1 MRTVALSTAFFVLG
15 VGTTFGQQA
24 GDRVVVTAE
33 SAQLRANTN
42 STGSV
47 PKGVTL
53 TVEDVNGSWCWIVYS
68 NGKTTSKGWI
78 ASRDVIPFA
87 KALDFINGELQRQPT
102 AELYNIRGTIRHE
115 RGEHDLALADCNEAI
130 RLDPR
135 PAHVWNNRGN
145 IWRAKGD
152 HNKAIVDFNQ
162 AIRLDPNY
170 QLAYKNRG
178 NVWSDKGAF
187 DKAIVDYTEA
197 LRLAPTDADALNNRG
212 SMHMQKGTYDKAI
225 ADWNE
230 ALRLDPK
237 SASACNNLAWLLA
250 TCPDK
255 SYRDGQRA
263 VELAT
268 KACELGQWRNAGS
281 IDTLATAYSEIGDL
295 ENAVKWQTKALE
307 LAPEPKK
314 TTYRATLETYKTA
327 RANQEEKN

>member
-1 MRTVALSTAFFVLG
+1 MRILVLSAAILG
-15 VGTTFGQQA
+15 LGIGTTFGQQA

-33 SAQLRANTN
+33 SAQLKANAA
-42 STGSV
+42 STGAV

-53 TVEDVNGSWCWIVYS
+53 TVTDVNATWYWVVYA

-78 ASRDVIPFA
+78 ASRDVIPFD

-102 AELYNIRGTIRHE
+102 AELYNIRGTIRSE
-115 RGEHDLALADCNEAI
+115 RGEQDLALADCNEAI

-162 AIRLDPNY
+162 AIRLDPDY

-197 LRLAPTDADALNNRG
+197 IRLAPTDADAFNNRG
-212 SMHMQKGTYDKAI
+212 SMHMQKGTYDKAT

-230 ALRLDPK
+230 AMRLDPK
-237 SASACNNLAWLLA
+237 SPSAYNNLAWLLA

-255 SYRDGQRA
+255 THRDGKLA

-268 KACELGQWRNAGS
+268 KACELGQWRNAGA
-281 IDTLATAYSEIGDL
+281 IDTLATAYSEMGDL
-295 ENAVKWQTKALE
+295 ESAVKWQTKALE

-314 TTYRATLETYKTA
+314 TTYRETLETYKTA